1 MNIRDIK
8 CKINILFNIN
18 KLTNTMSMISFSKM
32 KKILKQCFI
41 LNKLYLETKKIIFEI
56 YNFKKNN
63 FFCCILLTTNK
74 GFCSNINSE
83 IIKYCIKFLKTNKN
97 LDLIIIG
104 KKAVDFFNKKNIIIT
119 KKIIFDEKKDIFFSN
134 EILKILNNYENV
146 FFLSSKI
153 FNNNIKIIKTN
164 LYEKIK
170 KNFYEIKNINI
181 YKLINNYINFTLKYL
196 YLENYFSELKLRMI
210 TMKSATDSSKKII
223 KNMNTIKNKIRQ
235 FKVTQEMLEIINS
248 INL

>member
-8 CKINILFNIN
+8 TKINILFNIN

-32 KKILKQCFI
+32 KKIFKKCLI
-41 LNKLYLETKKIIFEI
+41 LNKLYSETRKIIFEI
-56 YNFKKNN
+56 YNFNKNN
-63 FFCCILLTTNK
+63 FFCCILITTNK
-74 GFCSNINSE
+74 GFCGNINNE
-83 IIKYCIKFLKTNKN
+83 IIKYCLKFLKNNIN

-104 KKAVDFFNKKNIIIT
+104 KKAIDFFSKRNIYIK
-119 KKIIFDEKKDIFFSN
+119 KKIIFNEKKDVFFSKDVLN
-134 EILKILNNYENV
+134 FLKYYENV

-153 FNNNIKIIKTN
+153 INNNIKIIKTN

-170 KNFYEIKNINI
+170 KNFYEIDINYI
-181 YKLINNYINFTLKYL
+181 DIINNYLNFTLNYL
-196 YLENYFSELKLRMI
+196 YSENYFSELKFRMT

-223 KNMNTIKNKIRQ
+223 KNMNIIKNKIRQ

>member
-8 CKINILFNIN
+8 NKINILFNIN

-32 KKILKQCFI
+32 KKIFKKCLI

-56 YNFKKNN
+56 YNFKNNN
-63 FFCCILLTTNK
+63 FFCCVLITTNK
-74 GFCSNINSE
+74 GFCGNINSE
-83 IIKYCIKFLKTNKN
+83 IIKYCLKFLKNNIN

-104 KKAVDFFNKKNIIIT
+104 KKAIDFFNKKNIYIK
-119 KKIIFDEKKDIFFSN
+119 KKIVFNEKNEIFFSN
-134 EILKILNNYENV
+134 EILNILKYYENV

-153 FNNNIKIIKTN
+153 INNSIKIIKTN

-170 KNFYEIKNINI
+170 KNFYEININYNDI
-181 YKLINNYINFTLKYL
+181 INNYLNFVLNYL
-196 YLENYFSELKLRMI
+196 YSENYFSELKIRMT
-210 TMKSATDSSKKII
+210 TMRSAADSSKKII
-223 KNMNTIKNKIRQ
+223 KNMNLIKNKIRQ